1 MAVPT
6 ASTCGEEHVVVL
18 FPRSLTHSHTYTIG
32 GLIACLQV
40 ESHLEETTEHISYL
54 KNKIEVL
61 QEALEDAKESLEP
74 FVQKGLVPAVRTV
87 TINPGQKVCARTCL
101 LGRVGVAV
109 KPCVWMQVWVWV

>member
-1 MAVPT
+1 
-6 ASTCGEEHVVVL
+6 
-18 FPRSLTHSHTYTIG
+18 
-32 GLIACLQV
+32 LQV